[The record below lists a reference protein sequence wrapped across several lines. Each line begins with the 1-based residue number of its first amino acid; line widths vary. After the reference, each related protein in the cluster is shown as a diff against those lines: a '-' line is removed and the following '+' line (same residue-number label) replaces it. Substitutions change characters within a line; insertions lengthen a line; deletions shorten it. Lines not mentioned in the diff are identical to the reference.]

1 MQTRH
6 CIAISAVALAA
17 VITGCDKNNQETKA
31 PAAQSAEAAALNA
44 ATAEKDSLIALFN
57 DIANDMEQIKA
68 MESIVAVPSQMGR
81 DGGAGAVT
89 IRDDIQ
95 ALRISL
101 QERRQRLEQLEQKLS
116 QQSGENDQL
125 ARMIANL
132 RLQIEQNE
140 TTIASLSGQL
150 AEANNTISQLN
161 TTVDSLNVSV
171 ADATAKND
179 ALQQKTEDLTNEINK
194 CYYVIGSNKELKSH
208 KIIEKGFLRKT
219 KIMQGDYESS
229 YFTAADKRT
238 LTQIPLYSKKA
249 KVWTSQPKDTYSIID
264 DSKGNKVLKINNPT
278 KFWAASNY
286 LVIQTD

>member
-17 VITGCDKNNQETKA
+17 VITGCDKNNQETKS

-229 YFTAADKRT
+229 YFTVADKRT

>member
-17 VITGCDKNNQETKA
+17 VITGCDKNNQVTKS

-171 ADATAKND
+171 ADATAKN

-229 YFTAADKRT
+229 YFTVADKRT
-238 LTQIPLYSKKA
+238 LIQIPLYSKKA